1 MSGSADRNRA
11 LIARYEQ
18 LRGEALG
25 QGGPPAHG
33 LGLALLLRQGMSA
46 WIRAYSEWVNDSQ
59 SSSPSPVR
67 LAAPLPSEVRSQLTL
82 MLASMLA
89 CPLRERRL

>member
-1 MSGSADRNRA
+1 M
-11 LIARYEQ
+11 LIARYES

-25 QGGPPAHG
+25 QSGPPG

-46 WIRAYSEWVNDSQ
+46 WIRARAEWVNDLQ
-59 SSSPSPVR
+59 PPAPAPVQ

-82 MLASMLA
+82 ILASMVTR
-89 CPLRERRL
+89 PLGERHR